1 MVVLF
6 LCLSCDL
13 LANQKVR
20 LQLKWKHQFQFA
32 GYYMALENGHF
43 EQAGFDVEVLERDL
57 TTSPVDDVLAG
68 RAEFGVADSSIVLQ
82 RLRGK
87 PVVIA
92 STIFQSSPLILMSLK
107 KSNINS
113 PYDLNDKRIMFQRSV
128 DDAAIQ
134 AMLQMFEVTPD
145 RYTFIQHNF
154 DNWALIKDHTDAMS
168 AYLTN
173 QPHLYADQDYD
184 VTILNPSNYGIDFYG
199 DLLFTTEKLASS
211 NPELVRRFVNAVH
224 QGWYD
229 ALKDPE
235 RAVKHIIDK
244 YDSSLDAGQLLK
256 EAKSTESVI
265 KSNYVAI
272 GTLLPERFER
282 IAETYK
288 NLGMANNS
296 RTIEGLYLENY
307 EMSKYTVSNKIVG
320 LAVFIFLLI
329 LGYLINQVAFNRK
342 LKELVEKKTE
352 ALKNAN
358 DFLIHNVEVLEDKN
372 QQLIK
377 AKKEADVANE
387 AKSEFLANMSHEIR
401 TPMNGII
408 GMLQLIRSENDREKV
423 NELVQHALSSSEKL
437 LVILNDVLD
446 FAKIEAGMLSFHVV
460 PFSIKEL
467 AKEVNAEFK
476 GIAKEKGLDLI
487 VNLTELDHNY
497 WRGDATR
504 IKQILVNLVSNGIK
518 FTEKGFVELKI
529 WSDKTTK
536 PKLYISVKDT
546 GIGISEDKHEALFER
561 FKQAN
566 NASTRQYGG
575 TGLGLAITYTL
586 VELMKG
592 EVSIQSTENIGSTF
606 NVVLPLYQSDQEE
619 LSEQDEQ
626 LDEVKELPVLDGK
639 YIVVAE
645 DNKVNQILIKAILDK
660 TGCFYDVVENGQDAI
675 DFVLRRSPDMVLMD
689 IQMPT
694 LDGVEACR
702 MIKEKLPKLPIVAL
716 TANVMEDDIKR
727 YREAGF
733 DDHVGKPIDLK
744 VLYDTLV
751 KFT

>member
-43 EQAGFDVEVLERDL
+43 EQAGFDVEILERDL

-229 ALKDPE
+229 ALKNPE

-358 DFLIHNVEVLEDKN
+358 DFLTYNIEVLEDKN

-401 TPMNGII
+401 TPMNGVI
-408 GMLQLIRSENDREKV
+408 GMLQLIRSEKDREKV
-423 NELVQHALSSSEKL
+423 NELVEHSLSSSEKL

-497 WRGDATR
+497 WQGDATR

-561 FKQAN
+561 FKQAD
-566 NASTRQYGG
+566 NASTRQFGG
-575 TGLGLAITYTL
+575 TGLGLAITCTL

-660 TGCFYDVVENGQDAI
+660 TGCFYDVVENGQEAI
-675 DFVLRRSPDMVLMD
+675 DLVLRRSPDMVLMD

-694 LDGVEACR
+694 LDGVKACT

>member
-43 EQAGFDVEVLERDL
+43 EQAGFDVEILERDL

-184 VTILNPSNYGIDFYG
+184 VTLLNPSNYGIDFYG

-229 ALKDPE
+229 ALKNPE

-256 EAKSTESVI
+256 EAKSTENVI

-358 DFLIHNVEVLEDKN
+358 DFLTYNIEVLEDKN

-408 GMLQLIRSENDREKV
+408 GMLQLIRSEKDRVKV

-446 FAKIEAGMLSFHVV
+446 FAKIEAGMLSFHEV

-497 WRGDATR
+497 WQGDATR

-561 FKQAN
+561 FKQAD

-619 LSEQDEQ
+619 FSEQDEQ

-675 DFVLRRSPDMVLMD
+675 DLVLRRSPDMVLMD

-716 TANVMEDDIKR
+716 TANVMEVDIKR